1 MNRSGVLFE
10 KTRQAEV
17 HKLYNIPTRATKL
30 KVLAKLRCERYILP
44 CITLIVF
51 FHKGSGISAQ
61 EVSVV
66 GTPQQINERIRTLSG
81 GSKPT
86 SHEYTIGNGDLL
98 SISVFDVPELT
109 REVRVSQSGTIS
121 IPLVPTRLH
130 ISGLTEMQAEQMI
143 ADVLQANGLVSHPE
157 VGVMV
162 KEHKSRPIT
171 VVGAVQRPMVYEAD
185 SSVNLLEVLADAGG
199 VSNDAGDTI
208 IVTRA
213 RSSSFALVPI
223 PDPISSSAPGAGPGA
238 ESSSQ
243 DAPALSESDTTSSSN
258 PTAFPSTTEMAQ
270 GLSPSANSNKTS
282 ETTTLTGSTIT
293 INLNE
298 LLETGDMRNNIP
310 LQAGDVV
317 TVPHAGIVYVLGAVN
332 RPGGFVMAND
342 RSELTTM
349 KVLSLA
355 GGLTRIAK
363 LDHAVI
369 IRKDDQG
376 KQTETEV
383 DLKKVINRKSED
395 IQMRASDVL
404 YIPDNHVKEALG
416 QALQIAVAVATAV
429 AIYHVAYH

>member
-1 MNRSGVLFE
+1 M
-10 KTRQAEV
+10 
-17 HKLYNIPTRATKL
+17 
-30 KVLAKLRCERYILP
+30 KVLTKPKCERYILP
-44 CITLIVF
+44 FVALIGF
-51 FHKGSGISAQ
+51 FYRGPCISAQ

-66 GTPQQINERIRTLSG
+66 GTTQEMNERLRTLNAG
-81 GSKPT
+81 PKPAP
-86 SHEYTIGNGDLL
+86 HEYTIGNGDLL

-109 REVRVSQSGTIS
+109 REVRVSQLGTIS

-130 ISGLTEMQAEQMI
+130 ISGLTEIQAEQMI

-157 VGVMV
+157 VGVVV

-171 VVGAVQRPMVYEAD
+171 VVGAVQHPMVYEAD
-185 SSVNLLEVLADAGG
+185 SSVRLLEVLAEAGG

-213 RSSSFALVPI
+213 RSSSFVLVPSPEPI
-223 PDPISSSAPGAGPGA
+223 APSPPGVAPDA

-243 DAPALSESDTTSSSN
+243 DAPALRESDTASSSN
-258 PTAFPSTTEMAQ
+258 PTVFPSATEMAQ
-270 GLSPSANSNKTS
+270 SPAPPANSSNTS
-282 ETTTLTGSTIT
+282 EATAPPGNIIT
-293 INLNE
+293 VNLNE
-298 LLETGDMRNNIP
+298 LLEAGDMRNNIS

-369 IRKDDQG
+369 IRKDNQG
-376 KQTETEV
+376 KQTQTEV
-383 DLKKVINRKSED
+383 DLKKILHQESED

-404 YIPDNHVKEALG
+404 YIPDNRVKEALIRTLEIG
-416 QALQIAVAVATAV
+416 VAIATAV